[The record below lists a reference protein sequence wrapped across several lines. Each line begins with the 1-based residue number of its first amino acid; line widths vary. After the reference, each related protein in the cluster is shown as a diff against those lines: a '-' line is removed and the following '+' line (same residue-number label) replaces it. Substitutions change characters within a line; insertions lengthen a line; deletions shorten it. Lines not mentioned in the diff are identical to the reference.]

1 MHNTTIKVII
11 TEKGEIL
18 RPSSPED
25 LSKLKL
31 FHMSL
36 KAGTEVEAY
45 LQIASDPNKTNGQLA
60 KAHALMKEL
69 ANSTGHTINE
79 IKDVIK
85 ERAGLYDEASSNFKS
100 FADCSKHEMSNV
112 IEHCIAL
119 GSELGIHL
127 Y

>member
-18 RPSSPED
+18 RPVSPAD

-31 FHMSL
+31 FAMGL
-36 KAGTEVEAY
+36 KAGSEIEAY
-45 LQIASDPNKTNGQLA
+45 LQVYTPSDKTSGQLA
-60 KAHALMKEL
+60 KAHALIKEI
-69 ANSTGHTINE
+69 ANSTGHTSNE
-79 IKDVIK
+79 IKEVVK

-100 FADCSKHEMSNV
+100 FADCSKHEMSSV

>member
-1 MHNTTIKVII
+1 MHNITLKVII

-18 RPSSPED
+18 RPASPED

-31 FHMSL
+31 YHMSL
-36 KAGTEVEAY
+36 KAGTEIEAY

-60 KAHALMKEL
+60 KAHALIKEI
-69 ANSTGHTINE
+69 ANSTGHTTEE
-79 IKDVIK
+79 IKEVIK
-85 ERAGLYDEASSNFKS
+85 ERAGLYDEASSKFKS
-100 FADCSKHEMSNV
+100 FADCSKQDMSNV